1 MVKEPDPTTF
11 ATDEPEIVPCRA
23 EEITATLAGPP
34 DAQPAMAL
42 AISIKNFPRPV
53 FQDTPQKDKK
63 ENKGGRYAHRNTEN
77 TFRSIEEVPDHL
89 VHGKPAV
96 CQRSGHITAEKP

>member
-1 MVKEPDPTTF
+1 MGMVKEPDPTTF

-42 AISIKNFPRPV
+42 AISIKNFPSPV
-53 FQDTPQKDKK
+53 FSRYAPKRIKRKIKVDDTPMGIPK
-63 ENKGGRYAHRNTEN
+63 TP
-77 TFRSIEEVPDHL
+77 SV
-89 VHGKPAV
+89 V
-96 CQRSGHITAEKP
+96 

>member
-1 MVKEPDPTTF
+1 MGMVNEPDPTTF

-34 DAQPAMAL
+34 DAHPAMAL
-42 AISIKNFPRPV
+42 AISIKNFPSPV

-63 ENKGGRYAHRNTEN
+63 EIKVDDTPMGIPKTP
-77 TFRSIEEVPDHL
+77 SV
-89 VHGKPAV
+89 V
-96 CQRSGHITAEKP
+96 